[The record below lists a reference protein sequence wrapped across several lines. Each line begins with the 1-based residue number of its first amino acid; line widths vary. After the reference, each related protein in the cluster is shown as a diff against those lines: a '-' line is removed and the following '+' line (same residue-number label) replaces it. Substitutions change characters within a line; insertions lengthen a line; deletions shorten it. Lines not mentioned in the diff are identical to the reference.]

1 MKITKL
7 LRAENWIFTFIK
19 GVNIITIIVNHALFQ
34 KNRNVIVS
42 TAVTHF

>member
-7 LRAENWIFTFIK
+7 LRAEKWIFTFIK

-34 KNRNVIVS
+34 KNGNVIVS
-42 TAVTHF
+42 TAVIHF